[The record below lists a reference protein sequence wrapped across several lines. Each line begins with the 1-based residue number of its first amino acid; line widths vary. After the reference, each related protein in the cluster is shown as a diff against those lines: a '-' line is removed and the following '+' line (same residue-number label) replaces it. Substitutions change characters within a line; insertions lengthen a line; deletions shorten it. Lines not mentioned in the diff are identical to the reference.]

1 MPKVLQTGNEGD
13 VMEDPKTKEA
23 SSGVSHETED
33 PGDLVPAGMSR
44 SDWFQVVQ
52 YFFGVLFFIGVFIYM
67 IASGPK
73 GALIG
78 GVSLLAGVL
87 LWVIFRYVLKEI
99 A

>member
-1 MPKVLQTGNEGD
+1 
-13 VMEDPKTKEA
+13 MEDPKAKD
-23 SSGVSHETED
+23 SGAPIETEAEGD
-33 PGDLVPAGMSR
+33 PASTGMSR
-44 SDWFQVVQ
+44 SDWFQVIQ

-99 A
+99 V

>member
-1 MPKVLQTGNEGD
+1 M
-13 VMEDPKTKEA
+13 MEDPKTEKVH
-23 SSGVSHETED
+23 SDTPLDTGDPED
-33 PGDLVPAGMSR
+33 LATPGMSR

>member
-1 MPKVLQTGNEGD
+1 MD
-13 VMEDPKTKEA
+13 DPKGND
-23 SSGVSHETED
+23 SGGPFD
-33 PGDLVPAGMSR
+33 PEGQGDIPPAGMSR

-99 A
+99 V